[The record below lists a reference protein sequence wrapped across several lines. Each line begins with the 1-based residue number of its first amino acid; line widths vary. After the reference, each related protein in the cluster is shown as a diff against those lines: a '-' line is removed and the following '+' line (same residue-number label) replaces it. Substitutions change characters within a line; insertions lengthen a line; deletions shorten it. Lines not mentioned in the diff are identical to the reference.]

1 MAERSQIP
9 ARRAETVPADPLG
22 ALHREMN
29 RLFDDFSRGFPWQ
42 AMPGWATGGAT
53 RPLIDVDEDENGTL
67 TVTAEL
73 PGIDEKDVEV
83 QLNERALVIRGEKR
97 YEHEEKKKERHL
109 MERSFGSFSRTIGLP
124 FEADPDKVTASFDKG
139 ILKVTVPRPAEA
151 NSKSRKIEVKKG

>member
-9 ARRAETVPADPLG
+9 ARRSETAPTDPLG

-42 AMPGWATGGAT
+42 AMPGWVAGGAT
-53 RPLIDVDEDENGTL
+53 RPVIDVDEDEHGTL

-124 FEADPDKVTASFDKG
+124 FEADPDTVTASFDRG
-139 ILKVTVPRPAEA
+139 VLKVVVPRPAEA
-151 NSKSRKIEVKKG
+151 KSKSRKIEVKKG